1 MGLLVRIDPE
11 HHQGH
16 GFSSPTDATG
26 CRGRQSD
33 FGTPCSCLCRVRPRR
48 GRRRVACPRRVS
60 LLVTTGCLRAIPP
73 TPPAR
78 YLTEQH
84 AEHSQQ
90 VGCLAASS
98 QTSAKSTPSSSA
110 LLTLSRTLVLGR
122 TAVVVRITWGADVD
136 AARLNSKWREHLSR
150 SPAIWPAGRFAAGAG
165 SPGCG
170 SALFFTSPAPPAEP
184 GGAGGSC
191 G

>member
-1 MGLLVRIDPE
+1 MASPRCRY
-11 HHQGH
+11 GH
-16 GFSSPTDATG
+16 DHGT
-26 CRGRQSD
+26 QS
-33 FGTPCSCLCRVRPRR
+33 
-48 GRRRVACPRRVS
+48 
-60 LLVTTGCLRAIPP
+60 VTLIRDLRNA
-73 TPPAR
+73 A
-78 YLTEQH
+78 
-84 AEHSQQ
+84 
-90 VGCLAASS
+90 LAASS

-150 SPAIWPAGRFAAGAG
+150 SPAIWPTGRFAAGAG